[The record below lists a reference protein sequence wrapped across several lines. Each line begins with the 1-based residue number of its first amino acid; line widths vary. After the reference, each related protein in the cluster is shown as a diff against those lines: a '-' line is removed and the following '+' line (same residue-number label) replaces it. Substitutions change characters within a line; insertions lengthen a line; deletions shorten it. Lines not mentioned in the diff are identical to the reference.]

1 MTAKKN
7 CFVVTPIGSSD
18 SQTRRKAQGIIDS
31 VIKPVLKDKDFEV
44 HVAHEISSLGS
55 ITKQVIEH
63 LLKDDLVIANLTELN
78 PNVMY
83 ELAVR
88 HAVRKPVV
96 TIAED
101 GTILPF
107 DISDERAIFYRN
119 DMAGAFELIPKLV
132 SAIEEAMKEK
142 LTDNPIYRV
151 SESLLIKESKEIPSI
166 EKFLMQRLDNIESA
180 VSDLSRKNY
189 LRKIDYS
196 NSSISNKSLKYGV
209 LIEVNK
215 NQKNMQEFIEH
226 LDLMDNVSN
235 VVEANIAKNKSAR
248 TREYV
253 VMPVEDS
260 VGVSDIEEAAKLYKI
275 DLLSITATR
284 IS

>member
-1 MTAKKN
+1 M
-7 CFVVTPIGSSD
+7 
-18 SQTRRKAQGIIDS
+18 
-31 VIKPVLKDKDFEV
+31 
-44 HVAHEISSLGS
+44 
-55 ITKQVIEH
+55 
-63 LLKDDLVIANLTELN
+63 
-78 PNVMY
+78 
-83 ELAVR
+83 
-88 HAVRKPVV
+88 RKPVV

-119 DMAGAFELIPKLV
+119 DMAGAFELTPKLV

-180 VSDLSRKNY
+180 VSDLSRKSY

-215 NQKNMQEFIEH
+215 NQKNMREFIEH

-235 VVEANIAKNKSAR
+235 VVESNIAKNKSAR

-260 VGVSDIEEAAKLYKI
+260 VGVSDIEEVAKLYKI